1 MASERA
7 EKSGPTRTDATSATR
22 PPEHESG
29 GADALVAVQRLAGN
43 RAASRLADEQSGA
56 LPQTVDI
63 AERIRRSTTGKPL
76 DEPVQRRLESGLGT
90 DLSGVRV
97 HTDPEADR
105 LSRAVD
111 AVAFTTGSDIF
122 FRSGTYRPESQDGM
136 HLLAHE
142 AAHTVQQAKGSVSG
156 KRIGDVSIS
165 DPGDVDERA
174 ADRAA
179 SQVVTKHSPRDANP
193 VQRSVVAKGTTTAD
207 GVVSIQR
214 VRGAAQGL
222 KIGTHY
228 DREETDQRPDLV
240 EQVRVQGAT
249 LKKYYDLMTAVSRI
263 DPNAAD
269 AAQQLDVIRQTMPLE
284 VPPPKMPTLHRL
296 TGGLDVT
303 AALAV
308 IRGKYDEQKEFCRR
322 QGISLSDAGIVDEP
336 ALQARRVGYHR
347 DPASQQTTL
356 VTPQGGRLMR
366 SATHPTQP
374 GAPVETGPSST
385 YFSKNGWEIFVVGMG
400 GDIHM
405 GSHQIGQ
412 FHHSSLLAGANVA
425 MGGEMKVAAGRVET
439 MTNKSGHYQPTA
451 AHFKHFLAE
460 LQQGGMTL
468 DFKVTG
474 FGVPDRTPAA
484 GATPAVLN
492 TGQEWLDSLSETEKP
507 EFEDAK
513 VVFESLQRI
522 HGPAVGAYL
531 VGPPPGLGWRTVGN
545 NMERPDGGGWV
556 RVSHDEV
563 RQAIE
568 TKFGAAQK
576 RIRKQPNDRFSDETI
591 TWE

>member
-1 MASERA
+1 
-7 EKSGPTRTDATSATR
+7 
-22 PPEHESG
+22 
-29 GADALVAVQRLAGN
+29 
-43 RAASRLADEQSGA
+43 
-56 LPQTVDI
+56 
-63 AERIRRSTTGKPL
+63 
-76 DEPVQRRLESGLGT
+76 
-90 DLSGVRV
+90 
-97 HTDPEADR
+97 
-105 LSRAVD
+105 
-111 AVAFTTGSDIF
+111 
-122 FRSGTYRPESQDGM
+122 
-136 HLLAHE
+136 
-142 AAHTVQQAKGSVSG
+142 
-156 KRIGDVSIS
+156 
-165 DPGDVDERA
+165 
-174 ADRAA
+174 
-179 SQVVTKHSPRDANP
+179 
-193 VQRSVVAKGTTTAD
+193 
-207 GVVSIQR
+207 
-214 VRGAAQGL
+214 
-222 KIGTHY
+222 
-228 DREETDQRPDLV
+228 
-240 EQVRVQGAT
+240 
-249 LKKYYDLMTAVSRI
+249 
-263 DPNAAD
+263 
-269 AAQQLDVIRQTMPLE
+269 
-284 VPPPKMPTLHRL
+284 
-296 TGGLDVT
+296 
-303 AALAV
+303 
-308 IRGKYDEQKEFCRR
+308 
-322 QGISLSDAGIVDEP
+322 
-336 ALQARRVGYHR
+336 
-347 DPASQQTTL
+347 
-356 VTPQGGRLMR
+356 
-366 SATHPTQP
+366 
-374 GAPVETGPSST
+374 
-385 YFSKNGWEIFVVGMG
+385 
-400 GDIHM
+400 
-405 GSHQIGQ
+405 Q